1 MVGIQLVQFH
11 CEQQRSNMD
20 DFAMIATLATI
31 GALCLLAISILL
43 ILLVLRSVRTS
54 KNEDVES
61 CQDSQAKSHFL
72 NESVVVIK
80 DQSYYCMI
88 GSSASFC
95 SSSDTDTDTS
105 TSSED
110 HREDTESHTE
120 TSEDEIVT
128 SSEELRA
135 ETETSDD
142 EAANTIEDFKPVDDL
157 IEDLKCRTNND
168 TATEDSSE
176 LEESSLNSSL
186 TSLYISQLFKDEMPK
201 QSDGKLEEN
210 RREYIFESV
219 DIKTNRSEISFVNI
233 ENAIEADLF
242 IQKGKCLM
250 SPQAR
255 RDLEIIEKNIF
266 RKSENNSLTAW
277 GLLNRF
283 SYFYCLGLD
292 MKSQY

>member
-43 ILLVLRSVRTS
+43 ILLVLRNVRTS

-110 HREDTESHTE
+110 HREDAESHTE

-128 SSEELRA
+128 TSEELRG

-157 IEDLKCRTNND
+157 IEDD

-210 RREYIFESV
+210 RREFIFESV
-219 DIKTNRSEISFVNI
+219 DIKTNQSEISFVNI